1 MRNDLLKGKS
11 IVVTR
16 ASHQSADLIESLEV
30 IGADVVPAPAIA
42 IVPPLDGGQPLDDA
56 LLRLERFSWVAFTSA
71 NAVAAMTARAERRGV
86 RKKFSG
92 LRIAAVGPATA
103 SRVVAEFGRE
113 PDLVPVR
120 TSGQGLAEVFPSPTA
135 DDRILI
141 PAASEARTE
150 LRDGLASK
158 GWDVHQIAAYR
169 TVHPTLSQ
177 DLLSRVA
184 AADVVTFTSPSAVI
198 GHLKQTAG
206 VTAPLDVAIGD
217 TPAQECITQ
226 GLKPQAIAA
235 TQSIESLVDAVVSIV
250 EPA

>member
-1 MRNDLLKGKS
+1 MPTRGDCANRRDPQKRRCDARHVLGK
-11 IVVTR
+11 R
-16 ASHQSADLIESLEV
+16 AVRRGTCRLTLCQ
-30 IGADVVPAPAIA
+30 VPHS
-42 IVPPLDGGQPLDDA
+42 
-56 LLRLERFSWVAFTSA
+56 LERFSWVAFTSA

-120 TSGQGLAEVFPSPTA
+120 TSGQGLAEVFPSPTV

-169 TVHPTLSQ
+169 TVHPTLDQ

-206 VTAPLDVAIGD
+206 TTAPLVVAIGD
-217 TPAQECITQ
+217 TTAQECIAQ
-226 GLKPQAIAA
+226 GLKLQAVAA
-235 TQSIESLVDAVVSIV
+235 SQSVESLVCLLYTSPSPRD
-250 EPA
+250 